1 MRDIGFKKIR
11 TDGVRTVRVNLT
23 FPLAF
28 ISSIENGSWGNSSN
42 ETAYDEII
50 FWAYE
55 CIEIYPFQYPSST
68 AALTNSQ
75 AFSKAENRIFIFL
88 GRKLFSEVYLE
99 HPVWRI
105 DSLPVNIRWFNWTL
119 FRIQIFHS
127 WLRKWPNTIISLWTS
142 IIWCT
147 DTRPWNIRISV
158 QVCTK
163 TWTEN

>member
-1 MRDIGFKKIR
+1 MRSTHRPLILTYD
-11 TDGVRTVRVNLT
+11 VRVNLT

-28 ISSIENGSWGNSSN
+28 ISSMENGSWGNSSN

-68 AALTNSQ
+68 TELTNSH
-75 AFSKAENRIFIFL
+75 AFWKARNRIFDFL

-105 DSLPVNIRWFNWTL
+105 DRSLPVNIRWFNWTL

-127 WLRKWPNTIISLWTS
+127 WLRKWPNTIISLRTS
-142 IIWCT
+142 IIRCANT
-147 DTRPWNIRISV
+147 SPWNIRVSI
-158 QVCTK
+158 
-163 TWTEN
+163 